1 MLFKTLLS
9 LFATISTLQLIGG
22 LTVYPKQ
29 CYRSVPWTYLNS
41 LTCRYEFVRSFSSIY
56 SYQPVFTTS
65 SFQFKYIAKNSYKIP
80 ESPECPEFSECPESP
95 ECPKLPECPELPEA
109 PESPESP
116 DCKGEKLSDL
126 SEYQKLANIQYQR
139 DVRGVW
145 ISGKES
151 FYSFC
156 TVAIRYN

>member
-1 MLFKTLLS
+1 M
-9 LFATISTLQLIGG
+9 G
-22 LTVYPKQ
+22 
-29 CYRSVPWTYLNS
+29 
-41 LTCRYEFVRSFSSIY
+41 RYEFVRSFSSLY

-80 ESPECPEFSECPESP
+80 ASPECPECPEP
-95 ECPKLPECPELPEA
+95 PVCPKLPECPKL
-109 PESPESP
+109 P

-145 ISGKES
+145 ISDTKLKYEDADENIKIFNSDDEKSTEFITFQTLNGYKKLELTGKFELLIT
-151 FYSFC
+151 FF
-156 TVAIRYN
+156 T